1 MVAAI
6 FLVTRTVQGVNQDI
20 NQVREVVMHNDDQDV
35 DALIIQN
42 LIDSMNAVEPAGDPS
57 GARNQYPDLYFDTVI
72 QIGASPVNNLG
83 TEFDFLA
90 YAPHV
95 SQLEA

>member
-1 MVAAI
+1 MAAAI
-6 FLVTRTVQGVNQDI
+6 FLVTRTIGGVNQDI
-20 NQVREVVMHNDDQDV
+20 NQVREVLVNVDDGDT
-35 DALIIQN
+35 DAQIIQQ

-57 GARNQYPDLYFDTVI
+57 GDFNQYPDLYFDTVV
-72 QIGASPVNNLG
+72 QIGATPVAALG

-95 SQLEA
+95 SLLEA